1 MKRKITEVSVFEF
14 FLCMFVILIHL
25 LSEGVNVFPK
35 WSVLSIVFYTVTKL
49 TTFAVPA
56 FIFTSALKL
65 FYKFSERKFS
75 YLPFLLDRIRKI
87 YLPYII
93 MVIVYYIIYI
103 YAFHIYEFNPVS
115 LIKYIL
121 NGDLSA
127 QFYFIVLI
135 MQFYLLMP
143 VWILISKNRG
153 NRIFN
158 LCIVIISIVCSI
170 AVRTILSGQDYT
182 HKIFPSYLVF
192 WVLGMYA
199 GMYYNEFI
207 RFLSRSRLTVY
218 AGWLVFAILHCVT
231 SYMEYA
237 GVINNSFSAVFVI
250 FFCLFSTFGFYQYAY
265 GLTESLES
273 RGKGF
278 FISISGASY
287 NIYLVHC
294 LIITS
299 AQEIMNYAGIDNTM
313 VRFVITAVVTY
324 ALSIIICVLAA
335 TIFRN
340 IKLSF
345 ARSSARRAR
354 KKAARKRYL

>member
-25 LSEGVNVFPK
+25 LSEGINVFPK
-35 WSVLSIVFYTVTKL
+35 WSVLSIVFFTVTKL

-65 FYKFSERKFS
+65 FYKFSERKFT
-75 YLPFLLDRIRKI
+75 YAPFLLDRIRKI

-93 MVIVYYIIYI
+93 MVVIYYIIFV

-121 NGDLSA
+121 NGVLSA
-127 QFYFIVLI
+127 QFYFVVLI

-143 VWILISKNRG
+143 LWILLSKHKSKLFNTIM
-153 NRIFN
+153 IF
-158 LCIVIISIVCSI
+158 IAVVCSI
-170 AVRTILSGQDYT
+170 GFRMLISSTEYT

-192 WVLGMYA
+192 WILGMYA
-199 GMYYNEFI
+199 GMYYNEFL
-207 RFLSRSRLTVY
+207 RFLSKSRLLVY

-231 SYMEYA
+231 SYMEYG
-237 GVINNSFSAVFVI
+237 GVINNPFSPTIVI
-250 FFCLFSTFGFYQYAY
+250 LFCLFSTFGFYQYAY

-299 AQEIMNYAGIDNTM
+299 TYEILNGIKVTDTIS
-313 VRFVITAVVTY
+313 RFIITAVITY
-324 ALSIIICVLAA
+324 ALSIIFCVISA
-335 TIFRN
+335 TLYRN
-340 IKLSF
+340 FKSSF
-345 ARSSARRAR
+345 QRSSARRSR

>member
-14 FLCMFVILIHL
+14 FLCIFVILIHL

-35 WSVLSIVFYTVTKL
+35 WSVLSIVFFTVTRL
-49 TTFAVPA
+49 LTFAVPA
-56 FIFTSALKL
+56 FVFTSALKL

-75 YLPFLLDRIRKI
+75 YMPFLVDRIKKI
-87 YLPYII
+87 YLPYIV
-93 MVIVYYIIYI
+93 MVIVYYVVFI

-143 VWILISKNRG
+143 FWILLSKNK
-153 NRIFN
+153 NKVFN
-158 LCIVIISIVCSI
+158 IVIVTISIICSV
-170 AVRTILSGQDYT
+170 AVRVILSGEDYA

-199 GMYYNEFI
+199 GMYYNKFI
-207 RFLSRSRLTVY
+207 RFLSRSRLMIY
-218 AGWLVFAILHCVT
+218 AGWLIFAILHCVT
-231 SYMEYA
+231 SYMEY
-237 GVINNSFSAVFVI
+237 GGIINNFLPTIFVV

-287 NIYLVHC
+287 SIYLVHC

-299 AQEIMNYAGIDNTM
+299 TQEILNSLGIQDTM
-313 VRFVITAVVTY
+313 VRFLITTVITYV
-324 ALSIIICVLAA
+324 LSIVSCVLWA
-335 TIFRN
+335 TFHNN
-340 IKLSF
+340 IKQRMSRLSTR
-345 ARSSARRAR
+345 RSR

>member
-25 LSEGVNVFPK
+25 LSEGVNTFPK
-35 WSVLSIVFYTVTKL
+35 WSVLSIVFYTITRL

-65 FYKFSERKFS
+65 FYKFGERKFS
-75 YLPFLLDRIRKI
+75 YMPFLLDRIRKI
-87 YLPYII
+87 YLPYIV
-93 MVIVYYIIYI
+93 MVIIYYVVFV

-143 VWILISKNRG
+143 LWILMSKHKSKK
-153 NRIFN
+153 FHM
-158 LCIVIISIVCSI
+158 VIILIAILCSI
-170 AVRTILSGQDYT
+170 IFRMIVVSNEYT

-192 WVLGMYA
+192 WILGMYA
-199 GMYYNEFI
+199 GMYYNEFLKM
-207 RFLSRSRLTVY
+207 LSRSRLLIY
-218 AGWLVFAILHCVT
+218 AGWLIFAILHCVT

-237 GVINNSFSAVFVI
+237 GIINNTFSAVFVV

-287 NIYLVHC
+287 NIYLIHC

-299 AQEIMNYAGIDNTM
+299 AYEILNGLEITDTIPRLIITGAVTYLLSII
-313 VRFVITAVVTY
+313 FCVITATLY
-324 ALSIIICVLAA
+324 
-335 TIFRN
+335 RN
-340 IKLSF
+340 FKAGFQRGST
-345 ARSSARRAR
+345 RRAR

>member
-35 WSVLSIVFYTVTKL
+35 WSVQSIVFFTVTRL

-75 YLPFLLDRIRKI
+75 YIPFLLDRIRKI

-93 MVIVYYIIYI
+93 MVIIYYVVFI

-143 VWILISKNRG
+143 VWILLSKQKNKL
-153 NRIFN
+153 FN
-158 LCIVIISIVCSI
+158 FIII
-170 AVRTILSGQDYT
+170 ILSVIFSVAARMIWAGEDYT

-207 RFLSRSRLTVY
+207 RFLSRSRLMVY
-218 AGWLVFAILHCVT
+218 AGWLVFAILHSVT
-231 SYMEYA
+231 SYMEYG
-237 GVINNSFSAVFVI
+237 GVINNSLSAVFVV

-287 NIYLVHC
+287 YIYLLHC

-299 AQEIMNYAGIDNTM
+299 AQEILNYVGLQEAMI
-313 VRFVITAVVTY
+313 RFIITAVVTY
-324 ALSIIICVLAA
+324 ALSIVSCVLWA
-335 TIFRN
+335 TAHNN
-340 IKLSF
+340 IKQSF
-345 ARSSARRAR
+345 ARSSARRSR

>member
-14 FLCMFVILIHL
+14 FLCMFVILIHV
-25 LSEGVNVFPK
+25 LSEGVNYFPK
-35 WSVLSIVFYTVTKL
+35 GSVLSIVFFAVTKL

-56 FIFTSALKL
+56 FIFTSGLKL
-65 FYKFSERKFS
+65 FYKYGERKFS
-75 YLPFLLDRIRKI
+75 YPAFLIDRIRKV

-93 MVIVYYIIYI
+93 MVIIYYIVFV

-127 QFYFIVLI
+127 QFYFVVLI

-143 VWILISKNRG
+143 MWILISKYKSKVFHG
-153 NRIFN
+153 I
-158 LCIVIISIVCSI
+158 IVLIALVCSVAFRVI
-170 AVRTILSGQDYT
+170 VPAEYT
-182 HKIFPSYLVF
+182 NKIFPSYMIF

-199 GMYYNEFI
+199 GMYYNQFMK
-207 RFLSRSRLTVY
+207 FLSRMRLVIY

-231 SYMEYA
+231 SYMEYGGA
-237 GVINNSFSAVFVI
+237 INNTLSPLIVI
-250 FFCLFSTFGFYQYAY
+250 IFCLFSTFGFYQYAY
-265 GLTESLES
+265 GLTQSLES

-299 AQEIMNYAGIDNTM
+299 TLEILNSMQ
-313 VRFVITAVVTY
+313 ITDILTRTIITTVLTY
-324 ALSIIICVLAA
+324 VLSIIFCVVTA
-335 TIFRN
+335 TLYRN
-340 IKLSF
+340 FKAGF
-345 ARSSARRAR
+345 QRNSARKSR

>member
-35 WSVLSIVFYTVTKL
+35 WSVQSIVFFTVTRL

-75 YLPFLLDRIRKI
+75 YIPFLLDRIRKI

-93 MVIVYYIIYI
+93 MVIIYYVVFI

-143 VWILISKNRG
+143 VWILLSKQKNKL
-153 NRIFN
+153 FN
-158 LCIVIISIVCSI
+158 LIII
-170 AVRTILSGQDYT
+170 ILSIIFSVAARMIWAGEDYT

-207 RFLSRSRLTVY
+207 RFLSRSRLMVY
-218 AGWLVFAILHCVT
+218 AGWLVFAILHSVT
-231 SYMEYA
+231 SYMEYG
-237 GVINNSFSAVFVI
+237 GVINNSLSAVFVV

-287 NIYLVHC
+287 YIYLVHC

-299 AQEIMNYAGIDNTM
+299 AQEILNYVGLEDAMI
-313 VRFVITAVVTY
+313 RFFITAVVTY
-324 ALSIIICVLAA
+324 ALSIVSCVLWA
-335 TIFRN
+335 TAHNN
-340 IKLSF
+340 IKQSF
-345 ARSSARRAR
+345 ARSSARRSR

>member
-14 FLCMFVILIHL
+14 FLCMFVILIHV
-25 LSEGVNVFPK
+25 LSEGVNLFPK
-35 WSVLSIVFYTVTKL
+35 WSVLSIVFFAVTKL

-65 FYKFSERKFS
+65 FYKFGERKFS
-75 YLPFLLDRIRKI
+75 YMPFLLDRIRKI
-87 YLPYII
+87 YVPYII
-93 MVIVYYIIYI
+93 MVVIYYIIFVYT
-103 YAFHIYEFNPVS
+103 FHIYEFNPVS

-127 QFYFIVLI
+127 QFYFVVLI
-135 MQFYLLMP
+135 MQFYLVMP
-143 VWILISKNRG
+143 MWILISKNKSKLFSF
-153 NRIFN
+153 I
-158 LCIVIISIVCSI
+158 IVILAIASSI
-170 AVRTILSGQDYT
+170 AFRMFAPAEFT

-199 GMYYNEFI
+199 GMYYDKFL
-207 RFLSRSRLTVY
+207 RFLSKSRLIIY
-218 AGWLVFAILHCVT
+218 AGWLLFAILHCVT
-231 SYMEYA
+231 SYMEYG
-237 GVINNSFSAVFVI
+237 GVINNPLSPTIVI
-250 FFCLFSTFGFYQYAY
+250 LFCLFSTFGFYQYAF

-278 FISISGASY
+278 FISISGASF

-299 AQEIMNYAGIDNTM
+299 TLEVLNALKITDTIQ
-313 VRFVITAVVTY
+313 RFIITTVLTY
-324 ALSIIICVLAA
+324 TLSIVFCVISA
-335 TIFRN
+335 TLYRN
-340 IKLSF
+340 FKAGLQ
-345 ARSSARRAR
+345 RNSARRSR

>member
-25 LSEGVNVFPK
+25 LSEGVNVFSK
-35 WSVLSIVFYTVTKL
+35 WSVLSIVFYTVTRL

-65 FYKFSERKFS
+65 FYKFSERRFS
-75 YLPFLLDRIRKI
+75 YMPFLIDRIRKI
-87 YLPYII
+87 YVPYII
-93 MVIVYYIIYI
+93 MVIIYYIVFV
-103 YAFHIYEFNPVS
+103 YAFHIYSFNPVS

-127 QFYFIVLI
+127 QFYFVVLI

-143 VWILISKNRG
+143 VWILISKNKSKK
-153 NRIFN
+153 FHT
-158 LCIVIISIVCSI
+158 VIAIITLI
-170 AVRTILSGQDYT
+170 ITIGFRMFLSYDEYI
-182 HKIFPSYLVF
+182 HKLFPSYMIF
-192 WVLGMYA
+192 WILGMYA

-207 RFLSRSRLTVY
+207 RFLSRSQLMVY
-218 AGWLVFAILHCVT
+218 AGWLVFAILHSVT
-231 SYMEYA
+231 SYMEYC
-237 GVINNSFSAVFVI
+237 GVINNSLSAVFVV

-278 FISISGASY
+278 FISISAASY
-287 NIYLVHC
+287 SIYLVHC

-299 AQEIMNYAGIDNTM
+299 TQEIMNTFGLENTIL
-313 VRFVITAVVTY
+313 RFVITAVVTY
-324 ALSIIICVLAA
+324 SLSIIFCVLIA
-335 TIFRN
+335 TFYRN
-340 IKLSF
+340 IKASLS
-345 ARSSARRAR
+345 RSSARKSR

>member
-35 WSVLSIVFYTVTKL
+35 WSVLSIVFYTVTRL

-75 YLPFLLDRIRKI
+75 YIPFLLDRIRKI

-93 MVIVYYIIYI
+93 MVIIYYVVYI

-143 VWILISKNRG
+143 VWILLSKNK
-153 NRIFN
+153 NKTFSLIV
-158 LCIVIISIVCSI
+158 VIISVVCSI
-170 AVRTILSGQDYT
+170 AVRMILSGADYT

-207 RFLSRSRLTVY
+207 RFLSRSRLMVY

-231 SYMEYA
+231 SYMEYG
-237 GVINNSFSAVFVI
+237 GVINNSLSAAFVI

-287 NIYLVHC
+287 NIYLIHC

-299 AQEIMNYAGIDNTM
+299 AQEILTNVGVEDVMI
-313 VRFVITAVVTY
+313 RFIITAIATY
-324 ALSIIICVLAA
+324 ALSIIICVLWA
-335 TIFRN
+335 TLHNN
-340 IKLSF
+340 IKQSL
-345 ARSSARRAR
+345 ARSSARRTR

>member
-14 FLCMFVILIHL
+14 FLCMFVILIHV

-35 WSVLSIVFYTVTKL
+35 WSVLSIVFYTITKL

-65 FYKFSERKFS
+65 FYKFSERRFA
-75 YLPFLLDRIRKI
+75 YMPFLLDRIRKI
-87 YLPYII
+87 YLPYIV
-93 MVIVYYIIYI
+93 MVIIYYVIFV
-103 YAFHIYEFNPVS
+103 YAFHIYDFNPVS

-143 VWILISKNRG
+143 FWILLSKYKSVKFNFVIVVIS
-153 NRIFN
+153 
-158 LCIVIISIVCSI
+158 VVCSI
-170 AVRTILSGQDYT
+170 VFRTFLVSAEYI

-192 WVLGMYA
+192 WILGMYA

-207 RFLSRSRLTVY
+207 RFLSRSRLLVY
-218 AGWLVFAILHCVT
+218 AGWLIFAILHSVT
-231 SYMEYA
+231 SYMEYG

-294 LIITS
+294 LIIT
-299 AQEIMNYAGIDNTM
+299 ATQEILNSLGVNGTIT
-313 VRFVITAVVTY
+313 RCIITAILTY
-324 ALSIIICVLAA
+324 ALSIIFCVLTA
-335 TIFRN
+335 TLYRN
-340 IKLSF
+340 IKAKF
-345 ARSSARRAR
+345 QRISARKSR